1 MTTTLSTKSSWLNGN
16 EPVCPRHVDLTAQLS
31 TLKGMRQQQPP
42 SFIKYYKAY
51 QQLKEAKDIL
61 ERDHHFDRRIVSH
74 LNDALAILF
83 EQGNFEDGTLWD
95 Q

>member
-1 MTTTLSTKSSWLNGN
+1 M
-16 EPVCPRHVDLTAQLS
+16 S
-31 TLKGMRQQQPP
+31 TLCGPHSSFPYPQLMRKQQPP

-51 QQLKEAKDIL
+51 LQLKQAKDIL
-61 ERDHHFDRRIVSH
+61 ERDHNFDRRIVSH

-95 Q
+95 E